1 MAYES
6 PISLMISDMNMALE
20 GEILKAVQS
29 IDVSVNKEELCKALR
44 YDRNQYDKGYSDARS
59 EMIRSMP
66 VEAAVNV
73 LVANGWVTCTYNG
86 ELIAVFKKGEARSF
100 EG

>member
-6 PISLMISDMNMALE
+6 PISLMISKMNTTVE
-20 GEILKAVQS
+20 NDVLKAISS
-29 IDVSVNKEELCKALR
+29 IGISVNKEELLKALR
-44 YDRNQYDKGYSDARS
+44 YDRNQYDKGYSDRKS

-66 VEAAVNV
+66 VEAAIEV